1 MVCYDC
7 EKEEEIRR
15 KNERKREK
23 EKEGEEE
30 REVERE
36 GERVKVCGRERVR
49 ETRTEKETVA

>member
-49 ETRTEKETVA
+49 WTRTEK